1 MHTILLNAAE
11 CRDTRDVHLRLK
23 VLLTL
28 PDYYGMNADALY
40 DCLSEQ
46 GETVQLW
53 IAGQAAGEA
62 VEALARCIQVIEDLG
77 GTARKL

>member
-11 CRDTRDVHLRLK
+11 CRDARDVHSRLK
-23 VLLTL
+23 ALLTL

-40 DCLSEQ
+40 DCLSER
-46 GETVQLW
+46 GETVSLW

-62 VEALARCIQVIEDLG
+62 AGALTRCAQVIKDLG
-77 GTARKL
+77 GAVRKL

>member
-1 MHTILLNAAE
+1 MHTILLDASA
-11 CRDTRDVHLRLK
+11 CCDARDVHLRLK
-23 VLLTL
+23 ALLAL

-40 DCLSEQ
+40 DCLSER
-46 GETVQLW
+46 GETVRLW

-62 VEALARCIQVIEDLG
+62 AEALARCAQVIKDLG